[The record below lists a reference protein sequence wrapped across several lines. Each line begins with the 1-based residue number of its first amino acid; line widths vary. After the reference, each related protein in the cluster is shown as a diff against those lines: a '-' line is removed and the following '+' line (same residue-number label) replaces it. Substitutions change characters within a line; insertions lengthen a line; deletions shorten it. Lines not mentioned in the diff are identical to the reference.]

1 MPGCFIYIHSLLSKD
16 NNCIKKEE
24 KVLAWLGFAIII
36 ISEKNRL
43 VSRNFGQTDF
53 PTYSLSLYC
62 CPGQNNGEKA
72 TIEFFAQNEQT
83 ESLRLST
90 FVN

>member
-1 MPGCFIYIHSLLSKD
+1 MPGCFIYIPFCQRITIVS
-16 NNCIKKEE
+16 KKEE

-53 PTYSLSLYC
+53 PTYSLSFYC

-72 TIEFFAQNEQT
+72 TIEFFAQ
-83 ESLRLST
+83 
-90 FVN
+90 